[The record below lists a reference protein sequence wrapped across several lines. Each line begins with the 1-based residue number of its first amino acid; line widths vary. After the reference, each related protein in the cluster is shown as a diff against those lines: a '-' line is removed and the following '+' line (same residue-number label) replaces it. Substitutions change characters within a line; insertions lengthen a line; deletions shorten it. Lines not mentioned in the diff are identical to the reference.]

1 MELYKH
7 SGAVPLGAVAL
18 ITAAGGATALVGG
31 AIYTY
36 GINYIPLIYVNFLLT
51 AGYGLVL
58 GLAVGSAARAG
69 KLRNNFVL
77 TSLAFV
83 FGLLGIYVAWGVD
96 PLARVGTEVGLEG
109 FRPPSMLGYMQF
121 LYEKGSWGLSDGE
134 PVKGLFLAVI
144 WLLEAA
150 VILGIAVATARG
162 MTAKLPFCDQCNEW
176 TTVEE
181 GVVHFATHGDDLL
194 WDRVRMGD
202 LTALNDLAFGI
213 TDQGAAVRLDLATC
227 AGCVHSNFLT
237 VHAANYSLDK
247 KGNVSEKLTPV
258 FSWLQIDEA
267 GVQLVRDR
275 ARQAEVQAEE
285 ETESEDMTLRDD
297 AEDTYWDDPKGEG

>member
-7 SGAVPLGAVAL
+7 SGAVPLAAVAL
-18 ITAAGGATALVGG
+18 ITVAGGATALVGG

-58 GLAVGSAARAG
+58 GLAVGSAAKTG

-96 PLARVGTEVGLEG
+96 PLARGGSEVGLSG
-109 FRPPSMLGYMQF
+109 FNPLFMLAYMEF
-121 LYEKGSWGLSDGE
+121 LFEEGSWGLSDGE
-134 PVKGLFLAVI
+134 PVKGLFLAAI
-144 WLLEAA
+144 WLLESL
-150 VILGIAVATARG
+150 VILGIAMVTARG
-162 MTAKLPFCDQCNEW
+162 MTAKLPFCDQCEAW

-181 GVVHFATHGDDLL
+181 GVVHFATHGEDPR
-194 WDRVRMGD
+194 WDRVMMGD
-202 LTALNDLAFGI
+202 LSALNDLAFGI
-213 TDQGAAVRLDLATC
+213 TDEGTAVRLDLATC

-237 VHAANYSLDK
+237 VQAAKYSLDK

-275 ARQAEVQAEE
+275 AREAEVQAEE

-297 AEDTYWDDPKGEG
+297 TEDTYSDDAEGEG